1 MSFVRK
7 IIMGNSFM
15 EETNKLKN
23 YVYTIISLHE
33 QKDFEKLSTHISET
47 EIKAETW
54 FTEKRFY
61 EVCEAIEKEIG
72 NITSLEYI
80 STLNRKS
87 TELTLWKSTYSKTED
102 EVLWNVIFEKST
114 HKIKLMHINWE
125 QI

>member
-1 MSFVRK
+1 
-7 IIMGNSFM
+7 M

-23 YVYTIISLHE
+23 HVEKIIDLHE
-33 QKDFEKLSTHISET
+33 KKDFKKLSAHISET

-72 NITSLEYI
+72 NITSLNYI
-80 STLNRKS
+80 LTLNRKS
-87 TELTLWKSTYSKTED
+87 TELTLWKATYSKTDD
-102 EVLWNVIFEKST
+102 EVLWNVIFEKNT

>member
-1 MSFVRK
+1 MQ
-7 IIMGNSFM
+7 
-15 EETNKLKN
+15 EENKLKN
-23 YVYTIISLHE
+23 YVHTIIDLHE
-33 QKDFEKLSTHISET
+33 KKDFEKLSEHISET

-72 NITSLEYI
+72 NITSLKYI

-102 EVLWNVIFEKST
+102 EVLWNVIFEKNIN
-114 HKIKLMHINWE
+114 KIKLMHINWE

>member
-1 MSFVRK
+1 MQ
-7 IIMGNSFM
+7 
-15 EETNKLKN
+15 ETNKLKDH
-23 YVYTIISLHE
+23 VQTIIGLHE
-33 QKDFEKLSTHISET
+33 QKDFERLSAHISET

-72 NITSLEYI
+72 NIMSLEYI
-80 STLNRKS
+80 STLYRKS

-102 EVLWNVIFEKST
+102 EVFWQIIFEKNT
-114 HKIKLMHINWE
+114 HRIKLMHINWE